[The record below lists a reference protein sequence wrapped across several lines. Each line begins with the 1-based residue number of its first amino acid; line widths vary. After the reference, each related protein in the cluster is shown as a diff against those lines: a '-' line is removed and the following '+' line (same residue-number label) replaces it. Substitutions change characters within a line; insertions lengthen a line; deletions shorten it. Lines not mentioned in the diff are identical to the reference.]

1 MVMYNTKSEAGGI
14 ALQDNWNSR
23 EPIYRQLRD
32 RVAERIIDGVW
43 AEGEAVPSVRR
54 ISHELRINPITV
66 SRAYQILV
74 DEQLLE
80 MRRGLGM
87 YVAAGARERLRELER
102 NRFLEK
108 EWPAVVERIDRLG
121 LKLDELPGA
130 AGKSSPTGKR

>member
-1 MVMYNTKSEAGGI
+1 MRE
-14 ALQDNWNSR
+14 NWNSR

-32 RVAERIIDGVW
+32 RVAERIIDGAL
-43 AEGEAVPSVRR
+43 AEGEAAPSVRR
-54 ISHELRINPITV
+54 IANELRINPITV

-80 MRRGLGM
+80 TRRGLGM
-87 YVAAGARERLRELER
+87 YVAAGARERLCELER

-121 LKLDELPGA
+121 LKLDELPGTVGTA
-130 AGKSSPTGKR
+130 RPP

>member
-1 MVMYNTKSEAGGI
+1 MQE
-14 ALQDNWNSR
+14 NWNSR

-43 AEGEAVPSVRR
+43 TEGEAVPSVRR

-74 DEQLLE
+74 DEKLLE

-87 YVAAGARERLRELER
+87 FVAAGARERLRELEK
-102 NRFLEK
+102 NRFLER
-108 EWPAVVERIDRLG
+108 EWPAIVERIDRLG
-121 LKLDELPGA
+121 LKLGDLPGA
-130 AGKSSPTGKR
+130 AGRPSRDKER

>member
-1 MVMYNTKSEAGGI
+1 MQE
-14 ALQDNWNSR
+14 NWNSR

-32 RVAERIIDGVW
+32 RVVERIIDGVW
-43 AEGEAVPSVRR
+43 VEGEAVPSVRR
-54 ISHELRINPITV
+54 VSHELRINPITV

-87 YVAAGARERLRELER
+87 YVSPGARERLRKLER
-102 NRFLEK
+102 NQFLER
-108 EWPAVVERIDRLG
+108 EWPAVIERIDRLG

-130 AGKSSPTGKR
+130 ADKPSQDKGR

>member
-1 MVMYNTKSEAGGI
+1 MR
-14 ALQDNWNSR
+14 DNWNSR

-54 ISHELRINPITV
+54 VAHELRINPVTV

-74 DEQLLE
+74 DERLLE
-80 MRRGLGM
+80 TRRGLGM

-108 EWPAVVERIDRLG
+108 EWPAVVKRIDRLG

-130 AGKSSPTGKR
+130 AGKPSPTGKR